1 MNQTEKV
8 NDVVE
13 LVIDET
19 YSDESAIKA
28 IEEFKESLQCSEP
41 PQRVQV
47 NLKNM
52 LKTNSEFVAQLI
64 ILSQVVNAR
73 DAELSITANRL
84 LKRVF
89 DIVMLEKIITVIYS
103 D

>member
-28 IEEFKESLQCSEP
+28 IEEFKES
-41 PQRVQV
+41 
-47 NLKNM
+47 N
-52 LKTNSEFVAQLI
+52 VAGI
-64 ILSQVVNAR
+64 IWANHNIRA
-73 DAELSITANRL
+73 SIKAMYDVSNGSVTFL
-84 LKRVF
+84 
-89 DIVMLEKIITVIYS
+89 
-103 D
+103 